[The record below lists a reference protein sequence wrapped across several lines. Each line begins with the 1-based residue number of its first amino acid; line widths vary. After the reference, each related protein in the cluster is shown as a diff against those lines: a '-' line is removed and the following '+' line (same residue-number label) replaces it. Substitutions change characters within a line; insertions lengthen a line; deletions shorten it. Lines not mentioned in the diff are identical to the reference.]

1 VFSITFQKLRIF
13 INMRKKMNPKDKKV
27 TIAVSI
33 NPILDQKLNEL
44 YTNKSKHIEWLVYQY
59 LLKNNHIQE
68 MPL

>member
-1 VFSITFQKLRIF
+1 
-13 INMRKKMNPKDKKV
+13 MRKKMNPKDKKV